1 MAIIS
6 SLNTDDPRV
15 ALIVAAHNAATLS
28 WQGQG
33 DENDERSAR
42 IYLQRFRVI
51 YAALHEATGYGK
63 SAKS

>member
-15 ALIVAAHNAATLS
+15 ALIVAAHNAAVLG
-28 WQGQG
+28 WQGEG
-33 DENDERSAR
+33 DENNDRSAR
-42 IYLQRFRVI
+42 LYVQRFRDI
-51 YAALHEATGYGK
+51 YTALHEATGYGK